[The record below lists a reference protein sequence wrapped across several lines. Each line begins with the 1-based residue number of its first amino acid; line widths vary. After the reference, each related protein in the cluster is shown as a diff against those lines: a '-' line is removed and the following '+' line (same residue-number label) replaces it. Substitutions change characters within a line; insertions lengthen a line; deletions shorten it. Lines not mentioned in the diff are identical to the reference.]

1 MWASLLT
8 IGRWAKLIFHTMERV
23 LDLGCG
29 TGDSWRKLGVSAENW
44 QVVGMDVML
53 QRLQEARRKYGDR
66 GWQYVC
72 GRGEKIPLANAS
84 VDGALCWLSL
94 PYMNIP
100 EALREIHR
108 VLVAGG
114 WLRATLHPPG
124 FTWREIRQSFPKP
137 KQSLFR
143 VFVLLNGMVLHYSGK
158 VRSVKNLYESCQTE
172 RGMRIALRRAG
183 FVETSFQY
191 ESGRFHVLARRDET
205 AHETA
210 STVVRAGA

>member
-1 MWASLLT
+1 
-8 IGRWAKLIFHTMERV
+8 MERV

-29 TGDSWRKLGVSAENW
+29 TGDSWRKLGASAEEW
-44 QVVGMDVML
+44 QVVGMDVAPA
-53 QRLQEARRKYGDR
+53 RLQEARKKYGER

-100 EALREIHR
+100 EALRELHR
-108 VLVAGG
+108 VLVPGG
-114 WLRATLHPPG
+114 WMRATLHPPG
-124 FTWREIRQSFPKP
+124 FAWKELRQSFPKP

-143 VFVLLNGMVLHYSGK
+143 VFVLLNGLALHCWGG
-158 VRSVKNLYESCQTE
+158 VMPVARMQESCQTE

-183 FVETSFQY
+183 FVQTRFEY
-191 ESGRFHVLARRDET
+191 ESGRFHVIARR
-205 AHETA
+205 
-210 STVVRAGA
+210 G